1 MKTSKEKL
9 WHHLAQHKELS
20 LVELTNE
27 PFVLATGGCHVHAA
41 SIMADAGLSLSDVR
55 IEVRDWVS
63 AVALVRAG
71 EGISLVPESN
81 LPENRKGLRVL
92 PLNPPMCRQFGMMV
106 PKHSTSRPA
115 TLMMELTK
123 KRY

>member
-1 MKTSKEKL
+1 
-9 WHHLAQHKELS
+9 
-20 LVELTNE
+20 
-27 PFVLATGGCHVHAA
+27 
-41 SIMADAGLSLSDVR
+41 MADAGLSLSDVR

-123 KRY
+123 KGIKLLSPLQQIPPHPSCTSNLPLYILDSASKHK